1 MTGSNAMRRM
11 ATVLASLAVAL
22 TILIGDPVGAADNF
36 PNLRG
41 TWTGKGEGVFV
52 TSPGSP
58 DHSQFGTVDISLVI
72 DSQQDRRFAGTITMS
87 GETKPIVGVIST
99 SGSIWWSEP
108 GGFVEGQLTDP
119 NTIEGCYVRVS
130 QFSQLA
136 ACEVLKR
143 QK

>member
-1 MTGSNAMRRM
+1 MRRTT
-11 ATVLASLAVAL
+11 AILAVLGVAL
-22 TILIGDPVGAADNF
+22 AALVGNPAGAADNF
-36 PNLRG
+36 PDLRG

-58 DHSQFGTVDISLVI
+58 THSRFGTVNISLVI
-72 DSQQDRRFAGTITMS
+72 DAQQDRRFAGTITMS
-87 GETKPIVGVIST
+87 GGTKPIAGVIT
-99 SGSIWWSEP
+99 TNGSIWWSEP
-108 GGFVEGQLTDP
+108 GGFVEGKLTDP
-119 NTIEGCYVRVS
+119 NTFEGCYVRVS

>member
-1 MTGSNAMRRM
+1 MRVTTLFL
-11 ATVLASLAVAL
+11 ATLGVAL
-22 TILIGDPVGAADNF
+22 AALIANPVGAADNF
-36 PNLRG
+36 PDLRG

-52 TSPGSP
+52 RSPGSP
-58 DHSQFGTVDISLVI
+58 KHSQFGSVDISLVI
-72 DSQQDRRFAGTITMS
+72 NAQQDRRFAGTITMS
-87 GETKPIVGVIST
+87 GGTKPIAGVVTT

-108 GGFVEGQLTDP
+108 GGFVEGRLTDAD
-119 NTIEGCYVRVS
+119 TFEGCYVRVS